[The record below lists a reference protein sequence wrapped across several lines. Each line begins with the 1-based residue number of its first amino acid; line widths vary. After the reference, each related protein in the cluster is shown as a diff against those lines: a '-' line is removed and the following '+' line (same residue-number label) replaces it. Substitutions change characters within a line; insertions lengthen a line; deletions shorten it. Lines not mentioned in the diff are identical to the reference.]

1 MGDRGGKE
9 VITVGHRENGESKE
23 QSHARR
29 ARQVEGLGK
38 ITPDR
43 GGKTPIGP
51 RKAGRRRTKKKRLRG
66 SHANRGT
73 RPQKADGRGTQ
84 EDGRRPEEDG
94 VGAPKARGKVEAGG
108 RGEEKEIEGGGGQ
121 TGGIREEADGGGGQV
136 EAGRGKEKDGRIE
149 AEKKRLEM

>member
-1 MGDRGGKE
+1 MGGGKE
-9 VITVGHRENGESKE
+9 EITVGHRENGESKE

-108 RGEEKEIEGGGGQ
+108 RG
-121 TGGIREEADGGGGQV
+121 QV
-136 EAGRGKEKDGRIE
+136 EAGRGKEKDGRRKVKDRGGKE
-149 AEKKRLEM
+149 EERRRCA